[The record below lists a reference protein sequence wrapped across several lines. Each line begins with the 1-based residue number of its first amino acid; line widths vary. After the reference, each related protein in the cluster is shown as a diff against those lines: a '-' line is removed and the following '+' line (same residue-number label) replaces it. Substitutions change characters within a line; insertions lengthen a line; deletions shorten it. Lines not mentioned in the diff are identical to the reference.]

1 MCRSS
6 TKPPTPSTIDPVLST
21 RPAPSRTRRTRAL
34 IVLGAGVAALAVTIF
49 LSLVLGSRPTS
60 PMEVWQVLL
69 GRGDP
74 FTATVVE
81 SRYPRT
87 LLGVL
92 AGAALAT
99 SGTLIQ
105 GITRNP
111 LADPGLLG
119 INAGAA
125 AGVVTAI
132 ALWGSTSVTGTV
144 WAALPGALLI
154 GPVVHAIGGR
164 GGSAVRLLLAG
175 AVISAVLTAYV
186 QAVALSMPDAFDS
199 YRYWVVG
206 ALAGRGFDV
215 ALAVLPVLGT
225 GVALALC
232 VMRGLNALALGEA
245 TATALGANTLFAR
258 AGGLLA
264 ASLLAAGATAAVG
277 PIAFIGLAV
286 PHVVRALVGVDFR
299 LQIPFALLIGPTLLL
314 LADVVGRT
322 LFRPTELMVG
332 VVTAFVGAPVLLYA
346 VRKMRGST

>member
-1 MCRSS
+1 M
-6 TKPPTPSTIDPVLST
+6 VST
-21 RPAPSRTRRTRAL
+21 RTAPPRTRPTRAL
-34 IVLGAGVAALAVTIF
+34 LFLGAGAAALVVAIF
-49 LSLVLGSRPTS
+49 LSLVLGSRATS
-60 PMEVWQVLL
+60 PVEVGQVLL

-74 FTATVVE
+74 FTVTVVE

-87 LLGVL
+87 LLGFL
-92 AGAALAT
+92 AGAALALA
-99 SGTLIQ
+99 GTLMQ

-125 AGVVTAI
+125 AGVVTAT
-132 ALWGSTSVTGTV
+132 ALLGPTSITGTV
-144 WAALPGALLI
+144 WAALPGALLA
-154 GPVVHAIGGR
+154 GLAAYAIGGR
-164 GGSAVRLLLAG
+164 GGGAVRLLLAG

-186 QAVALSMPDAFDS
+186 QGVALSMPDTFDS

-206 ALAGRGFDV
+206 SLAGRGFDV
-215 ALAVLPVLGT
+215 ATAVLPVLGA
-225 GVALALC
+225 GVILALC

-245 TATALGANTLFAR
+245 MATALGANTLFTR

-264 ASLLAAGATAAVG
+264 ATLLAAGATAAVG

-299 LQIPFALLIGPTLLL
+299 LQISFALIAGPTLLL

-346 VRKMRGST
+346 VRKLRGST